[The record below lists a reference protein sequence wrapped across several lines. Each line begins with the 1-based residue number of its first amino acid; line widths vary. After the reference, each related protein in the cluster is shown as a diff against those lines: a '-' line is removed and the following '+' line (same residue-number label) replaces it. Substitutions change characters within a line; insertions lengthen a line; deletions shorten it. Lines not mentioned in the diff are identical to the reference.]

1 MFFKKLSPSIYG
13 VYRGDR
19 QLYIGTM
26 RECLLFSLGYGTDTG
41 AELRYVKRGRQ
52 MKLKDI
58 ASECYK
64 IARERA
70 DKKQA
75 PNPDNTILMFKHL
88 AGEVIEATNAYNL
101 IEVTDACNL
110 GEQDFFEELSDVII
124 DTLIIAE
131 SCRINIYDAIQKK
144 IKKNKERANL
154 TDI

>member
-1 MFFKKLSPSIYG
+1 MFFKKLSNSIHSIYG
-13 VYRGDR
+13 VYRGNR

-26 RECLLFSLGYGTDTG
+26 RECILFSLGYGTDTG
-41 AELRYVKRGRQ
+41 AELRYEFKRGYKEMR
-52 MKLKDI
+52 LKDI

-70 DKKQA
+70 EKKQA

-88 AGEVIEATNAYNL
+88 AGEVIEATDAY
-101 IEVTDACNL
+101 NL
-110 GEQDFFEELSDVII
+110 GEQAFSEELSDVII

-131 SCRINIYDAIQKK
+131 SCRIKIYNAIQKK

>member
-1 MFFKKLSPSIYG
+1 MFFKKLSPSLYG

-19 QLYIGTM
+19 HLYIGTM

-41 AELRYVKRGRQ
+41 AELRYELKRGRQ

-88 AGEVIEATNAYNL
+88 AGAVIEATDAY
-101 IEVTDACNL
+101 NL
-110 GEQDFFEELSDVII
+110 GEQAFSEELSDVII

-144 IKKNKERANL
+144 IKKNKKRANL
-154 TDI
+154 TDM

>member
-1 MFFKKLSPSIYG
+1 MFFRKLSHSIYG
-13 VYRGDR
+13 VYRGER

-41 AELRYVKRGRQ
+41 AELRYELKRGKQ

-64 IARERA
+64 IASERA

-88 AGEVIEATNAYNL
+88 AGEVIEATDAY
-101 IEVTDACNL
+101 NL
-110 GEQDFFEELSDVII
+110 GEQAFSEELSDVII

-144 IKKNKERANL
+144 IKKNKERAGL
-154 TDI
+154 SDI

>member
-1 MFFKKLSPSIYG
+1 MFFKKLSHSLYG

-26 RECLLFSLGYGTDTG
+26 RECILFSLGYGTDTG
-41 AELRYVKRGRQ
+41 AELRYELKRGRQ

-58 ASECYK
+58 ASECYT

-88 AGEVIEATNAYNL
+88 AGEVIEATDAY
-101 IEVTDACNL
+101 NL
-110 GEQDFFEELSDVII
+110 GEQAFSEELSDVII

-144 IKKNKERANL
+144 IKKNKERAGL